1 MRRISS
7 TRVGRLSVWLF
18 SLALI
23 VSILFEQPIFARAR
37 IPADTTE
44 MPTKI
49 LEIPGM
55 DRQGNPTSVN
65 ALLPDWTQISFSQMP
80 PISQS
85 GSLSAGEYKQAVGYD
100 LSRSWTAGQTPDQ
113 YIMLGDI
120 SQALQPELLSFGFVA
135 QQAGLNL
142 DSVALSAFTLV
153 AKQSLNQLVQAIPLL
168 GEFKVAEIAPVAG
181 LLATKAAGIDVAD
194 RTLDRVLS
202 SNPQLGQLK
211 LGEIDLSQYSISSI
225 PNLSSAQLGAFSDWQ
240 TTLIKDVPGLNALPL
255 SSFPNPIAEFGN
267 LVMRIDAIYGPAER
281 RRTKTISGSDVQ
293 GFSVNCQ
300 ENDCAYI
307 ELDDLENSG
316 RNARGSLEGKQWIS
330 GKYQEVEG
338 GSGCLKGV
346 NGGKEPT
353 GRLPF
358 GSAFKVVVMEP
369 DEQTDTVDTALFFRF
384 CSPCGCS
391 PYFIGPVPFFT
402 YRVNSPIFV
411 GALESSSGGSSSVP
425 TGAVRGG
432 VSSPVTKGV
441 ATAANINVPCP
452 PGSTAPAPVSVGNV
466 QGVNVPALSEAIASI
481 ESSGSYENAG
491 VNACVDG
498 GNNCGVPLGKY
509 QFINYDEYAAS
520 SISSKPGGTQF
531 LAKLRRG
538 YQPTQA
544 ELFQFFPPAD
554 REAVFAQSLASK
566 LNATSQEKDPTTGSF
581 FSGDRL
587 IERVAQKHFGGDYSK
602 VDGSS
607 TDTFGRLTLSSYGQD
622 VLRRYR
628 EGGRAIAESNA
639 AACVPTSSAAQSSN
653 SASAAPSGGQSTS
666 QYIKPAN
673 GPVTSRFGMRTRP
686 VSGVRKIYNGIGIA
700 GLMGSPVKAV
710 GGGVVKTAV
719 SNCQEGLQ
727 NCGGGYGNWIEIEH
741 GNGRTTRYA
750 HLHEGSVKLKVG
762 DRVSQGQVIGG
773 LGSTG
778 TTADPRLHFETRING
793 TAVNPSQEGI

>member
-1 MRRISS
+1 MRRILS
-7 TRVGRLSVWLF
+7 TKFGHLSVWLF

-23 VSILFEQPIFARAR
+23 VSILFDQPIFAMAR

-120 SQALQPELLSFGFVA
+120 SQALQPELLSFGFVT

-153 AKQSLNQLVQAIPLL
+153 AKQSLNQLVQAIPIL
-168 GEFKVAEIAPVAG
+168 GQFKVAEIAPVAG

-202 SNPQLGQLK
+202 SHPQLGQLK
-211 LGEIDLSQYSISSI
+211 LGEIDLSQYSMSSI

-316 RNARGSLEGKQWIS
+316 RNARGSLEGQQWIS

-466 QGVNVPALSEAIASI
+466 QGVNVPALSEAIANI
-481 ESSGSYENAG
+481 ESSGSYETVG
-491 VNACVDG
+491 VHVCADG
-498 GNNCGVPLGKY
+498 GKNCGVPLGKY
-509 QFINYDEYAAS
+509 QFMSYNEYAAS
-520 SISSKPGGTQF
+520 SISSKPEGEQF
-531 LAKLRRG
+531 LAKLQGG
-538 YQPTQA
+538 YQPTPT

-554 REAVFAQSLASK
+554 QEAVFAQSLASK

-602 VDGSS
+602 VDGGA
-607 TDTFGRLTLSSYGQD
+607 TDTFGRLTLLSYGQD

-628 EGGRAIAESNA
+628 GGSTTVAGSNT

-653 SASAAPSGGQSTS
+653 SASVTSGGQSTG
-666 QYIKPAN
+666 IKPAN
-673 GPVTSRFGMRTRP
+673 GPVTRRFGMRTRP
-686 VSGVRKIYNGIGIA
+686 VSGVRKTYSGIA
-700 GLMGSPVKAV
+700 IAGSMGSPVKAV
-710 GGGVVKTAV
+710 DGGVVKTVV
-719 SNCQEGLQ
+719 SNCKEGVQ

-741 GNGRTTRYA
+741 GNSRTTRYA
-750 HLHEGSVKLKVG
+750 YLREGSLKLKVG

>member
-1 MRRISS
+1 M
-7 TRVGRLSVWLF
+7 
-18 SLALI
+18 
-23 VSILFEQPIFARAR
+23 ART
-37 IPADTTE
+37 PADTTE

-168 GEFKVAEIAPVAG
+168 GQFKVAEIAPVAG

-194 RTLDRVLS
+194 RTLELVLS

-225 PNLSSAQLGAFSDWQ
+225 PNLNSAQLGAFSDWQ

-338 GSGCLKGV
+338 GSGCLKVV

-369 DEQTDTVDTALFFRF
+369 DERTDTVDTALFFRF

-411 GALESSSGGSSSVP
+411 GALESSSSGSSSVA
-425 TGAVRGG
+425 TGAVRGS
-432 VSSPVTKGV
+432 VSSPITKGV
-441 ATAANINVPCP
+441 GTAANINVPCP
-452 PGSTAPAPVSVGNV
+452 PSATVPVLVGNV
-466 QGVNVPALSEAIASI
+466 QGVKVAALSEAIANI
-481 ESSGSYENAG
+481 ESSGSYETVG
-491 VNACVDG
+491 VHVCADG
-498 GNNCGVPLGKY
+498 GKNCGVPLGKY
-509 QFINYDEYAAS
+509 QFMSYNEYAAS
-520 SISSKPGGTQF
+520 SISSKPEGEQF
-531 LAKLRRG
+531 LAKLQGG

-554 REAVFAQSLASK
+554 QEAVFAQTIASK

-607 TDTFGRLTLSSYGQD
+607 TDTFGRLTLLSYGQD
-622 VLRRYR
+622 VLKRYR
-628 EGGRAIAESNA
+628 GGSTTVAGSNT

-653 SASAAPSGGQSTS
+653 SASVTSGGQSTG
-666 QYIKPAN
+666 IKPAN
-673 GPVTSRFGMRTRP
+673 GPVTRRFGMRTRP
-686 VSGVRKIYNGIGIA
+686 VSGVRKTYSGIA
-700 GLMGSPVKAV
+700 IAGSMGSPVKAV
-710 GGGVVKTAV
+710 DGGVVTTVV
-719 SNCQEGLQ
+719 SNCKERAR
-727 NCGGGYGNWIEIEH
+727 NCGGGYGNWIEIDR

-750 HLHEGSVKLKVG
+750 YLREGSVKLKVG
-762 DRVSQGQVIGG
+762 DRISQGQVIGE

-778 TTADPRLHFETRING
+778 TTAEPRLHFETRING
-793 TAVNPSQEGI
+793 TAVNPYQEGI

>member
-1 MRRISS
+1 
-7 TRVGRLSVWLF
+7 
-18 SLALI
+18 
-23 VSILFEQPIFARAR
+23 
-37 IPADTTE
+37 
-44 MPTKI
+44 MPTRL
-49 LEIPGM
+49 LEIPGI
-55 DRQGNPTSVN
+55 DRQGNSTSVN

-85 GSLSAGEYKQAVGYD
+85 GSLEAGEYKQAIGYD

-120 SQALQPELLSFGFVA
+120 SQALQPELLSFGFVTE
-135 QQAGLNL
+135 QAGLNL
-142 DSVALSAFTLV
+142 DSIALSAFTLV
-153 AKQSLNQLVQAIPLL
+153 AKQSLNQLIQAIPLL
-168 GEFKVAEIAPVAG
+168 GQFKVAEIAPVAG
-181 LLATKAAGIDVAD
+181 LLTTKAAGIDVGD

-202 SNPQLGQLK
+202 SHPQLGNLK
-211 LGEIDLSQYSISSI
+211 LAEIDLSQYSLSSI

-240 TTLIKDVPGLNALPL
+240 TTLIKDVPGLNVLPL
-255 SSFPNPIAEFGN
+255 SSFPNPIAEIGN

-316 RNARGSLEGKQWIS
+316 RNARGVLEGKQWIS

-391 PYFIGPVPFFT
+391 PYFIGPLPFFT

-411 GALESSSGGSSSVP
+411 GALEPSSSSSSSVA
-425 TGAVRGG
+425 TGAVRGS

-441 ATAANINVPCP
+441 GTAANINVPCP
-452 PGSTAPAPVSVGNV
+452 PSATAPVSIGNV
-466 QGVNVPALSEAIASI
+466 QGVNVAALSEAIANI
-481 ESSGSYENAG
+481 ESSSSYETVG
-491 VNACVDG
+491 VHVCADG
-498 GNNCGVPLGKY
+498 GKNCGVPLGKY
-509 QFINYDEYAAS
+509 QFMSYNEYAAS
-520 SISSKPGGTQF
+520 SISSKPEGEQF
-531 LAKLRRG
+531 LAKLQGG

-554 REAVFAQSLASK
+554 QEAVFAQTIASK

-602 VDGSS
+602 VDGGA
-607 TDTFGRLTLSSYGQD
+607 TDTFSRLTLLSYGQD
-622 VLRRYR
+622 VLKRYR
-628 EGGRAIAESNA
+628 GGSTTVAGSNT
-639 AACVPTSSAAQSSN
+639 AACVPTSSVAQSSN
-653 SASAAPSGGQSTS
+653 SASVTPGGQSTG
-666 QYIKPAN
+666 IKPAN
-673 GPVTSRFGMRTRP
+673 GLVTRRFGMRTRP
-686 VSGVRKIYNGIGIA
+686 VSGVRKTYSGIA
-700 GLMGSPVKAV
+700 IAGSMGSPIKAV
-710 GGGVVKTAV
+710 DGGVVKTVV
-719 SNCQEGLQ
+719 SNCKEGVQ
-727 NCGGGYGNWIEIEH
+727 NCGGGYGNWIEIDR

-750 HLHEGSVKLKVG
+750 YLREGSVKLKVG
-762 DRVSQGQVIGG
+762 DRISQGQVIGE

-793 TAVNPSQEGI
+793 TAVNPYQEGI

>member
-1 MRRISS
+1 MRKSS
-7 TRVGRLSVWLF
+7 IRFWQLSACLF
-18 SLALI
+18 SLLLI
-23 VSILFEQPIFARAR
+23 VSHSLYQPIFALAQ

-44 MPTKI
+44 MPTKL
-49 LEIPGM
+49 LEIPGI
-55 DRQGNPTSVN
+55 DRQGNSTSVN

-85 GSLSAGEYKQAVGYD
+85 GSLSAGEYKQAIGYD

-120 SQALQPELLSFGFVA
+120 SQALQPELLSFGFVT

-142 DSVALSAFTLV
+142 DSIALSAFTLV

-168 GEFKVAEIAPVAG
+168 GQFKVAEIAPVAG
-181 LLATKAAGIDVAD
+181 LLTTKAAGIDVGD
-194 RTLDRVLS
+194 RTLDQVLS
-202 SNPQLGQLK
+202 SHPQLGHLK
-211 LGEIDLSQYSISSI
+211 LGEIDLSQYSLSSI
-225 PNLSSAQLGAFSDWQ
+225 PNLNSAQIGAFSDWQ
-240 TTLIKDVPGLNALPL
+240 TTLIKDVHGLNVLPL
-255 SSFPNPIAEFGN
+255 SSFPNPVAEIGN

-316 RNARGSLEGKQWIS
+316 RNARGALEGKQWIS

-338 GSGCLKGV
+338 VSGCLKGV

-369 DEQTDTVDTALFFRF
+369 DERTDTVDTALFFRF

-411 GALESSSGGSSSVP
+411 GALESSSSGSSSVA
-425 TGAVRGG
+425 TGAVRGS

-441 ATAANINVPCP
+441 GTAANINVPCP
-452 PGSTAPAPVSVGNV
+452 PSATVPVSVGNV
-466 QGVNVPALSEAIASI
+466 QGVKVAALSEAIANI
-481 ESSGSYENAG
+481 ESSGSYETVG
-491 VNACVDG
+491 VHVCADG
-498 GNNCGVPLGKY
+498 GKNCGVPLGKY
-509 QFINYDEYAAS
+509 QFMSYNEYAAS
-520 SISSKPGGTQF
+520 SISSKPEGEQF
-531 LAKLRRG
+531 LAKLQRG

-554 REAVFAQSLASK
+554 QEAVFAQSVASK

-587 IERVAQKHFGGDYSK
+587 IERVAQKHFGGDYSQ
-602 VDGSS
+602 VDGGA
-607 TDTFGRLTLSSYGQD
+607 TDTFGRLTLLSYGKD
-622 VLRRYR
+622 VLKRYR
-628 EGGRAIAESNA
+628 GGNTTVAGSNA
-639 AACVPTSSAAQSSN
+639 AACIPTDRAAQSSN
-653 SASAAPSGGQSTS
+653 SASVTPGGQSTG
-666 QYIKPAN
+666 IKPAH
-673 GPVTSRFGMRTRP
+673 GPVTRRFGMRTRP
-686 VSGVRKIYNGIGIA
+686 VSGVRKTYSGIA
-700 GLMGSPVKAV
+700 IAGSMGSPIKAV
-710 GGGVVKTAV
+710 DGGVVKTVV
-719 SNCQEGLQ
+719 SNCKEGVQ
-727 NCGGGYGNWIEIEH
+727 NCGGGYGNWIEIDR

-750 HLHEGSVKLKVG
+750 YLREGSVKLKVG
-762 DRVSQGQVIGG
+762 DRVSQGQVIGE

-793 TAVNPSQEGI
+793 TAVNPYQEGI